1 MDLFNTNV
9 RAIVTFQSKDNH
21 GQGRYSMEHII
32 GLLVLLA
39 IVAAAFVAVVWTVK
53 LAQRIPEVK
62 EVSLDFTSL
71 LLPRFHR

>member
-1 MDLFNTNV
+1 
-9 RAIVTFQSKDNH
+9 
-21 GQGRYSMEHII
+21 MEHII